1 MKRKTSGEV
10 LTAILIGLALG
21 GVLSVVRY
29 NAWAQQAAN
38 LRGVEIGVA
47 DYMSEKPLEAFGYPV
62 LGAAAGWGVGELL
75 DSGDDDEP
83 DQPRNVVVTSGRDS
97 TVVISGGNGAANNN
111 QQQPTT
117 TTTTTTPA
125 AEGAQ

>member
-1 MKRKTSGEV
+1 MNKKSGEV

-29 NAWAQQAAN
+29 NSWAQATAN
-38 LRGVEIGVA
+38 LRGTEIGVG
-47 DYMSEKPLEAFGYPV
+47 DYVAERPLEAIGYPV

-75 DSGDDDEP
+75 DGGDDDEKEP
-83 DQPRNVVVTSGRDS
+83 PRNVIVTSGRDS
-97 TVVISGGNGAANNN
+97 TVVISGEDGAANNS

-125 AEGAQ
+125 PEDVQ